1 MNVSASH
8 VLEGEPNSVSP
19 ADDSHLAL
27 KAVDKVFQSKSKKD
41 VRALRDVNVGVGDG
55 QFVSLVGPSG
65 CGKSTLLRIMGGLI
79 PATSGSVTFAGEEVR
94 EPPERLGMVFQDHVL
109 LPWRT
114 VLENAL
120 LPAQILGLQTRAILP
135 RIEELLLM
143 VGLEDAK
150 DKYPHELSGG
160 MRQRCALVRA
170 LAHDP
175 LLLLMDEPFGALDAM
190 TRERLNLELERLWLQ
205 SRKSVVF
212 VTHSISEA
220 VFLSDRVLV
229 MRKLDPASSSNSIV
243 ADVAVDLERP
253 RSLDTMESNEFIAVA
268 RAVRRFLET
277 DDAD

>member
-1 MNVSASH
+1 MQLMEEMYNGDALTESSELL
-8 VLEGEPNSVSP
+8 LEGVS
-19 ADDSHLAL
+19 
-27 KAVDKVFQSKSKKD
+27 KVFQSQAKETVS
-41 VRALRDVNVGVGDG
+41 ALRDVNMGVRGG

-65 CGKSTLLRIMGGLI
+65 CGKSTLLRITGGLI
-79 PATSGSVTFAGEEVR
+79 PPSSGSVTFAGEPVR

-114 VLENAL
+114 VLQNTL
-120 LPAQILGLQTRAILP
+120 LPAQVLRLRMETVLP
-135 RIEELLLM
+135 RIDELLSM
-143 VGLEDAK
+143 VGLDDAK

-205 SRKSVVF
+205 SQKSVIF

-220 VFLSDRVLV
+220 VFLSDRVLI
-229 MRKLDPASSSNSIV
+229 MRKPSPSSGGSIV
-243 ADVAVDLERP
+243 ADVAVELARP
-253 RSLDTMESNEFIAVA
+253 RSLEMMESREFIQIAHD
-268 RAVRRFLET
+268 VRRRLEA
-277 DDAD
+277 DDVGPR